1 MRISDWSSDVCSSDR
16 QAIAEVQQ
24 FDARISQKQIRAPF
38 AGELGIRRV
47 NLGQYLNPGDPVAT
61 LTALD
66 RLFVDFT
73 LPQQDLAKLHV
84 GAPVTIKADAWPERS
99 FTGHVNAIE
108 PRIGEDTRNVTVQAV
123 VANPDHAL
131 RPGVYVATALN
142 LPPQHGALVVPATAI
157 QTSASGDSV
166 TVVRGRNGRSGGKAE
181 TIAVTTGRRV
191 GDSVIV
197 TRGLKAGDVVV
208 TEGQL
213 RIKPGAEVKV
223 MRLCQGAVRDGT
235 FYRIL
240 Y

>member
-1 MRISDWSSDVCSSDR
+1 MPASCPPRRSSDL
-16 QAIAEVQQ
+16 Q
-24 FDARISQKQIRAPF
+24 FDARITQKQIRAPF

-131 RPGVYVATALN
+131 RPEIGRASCRERVCQYV
-142 LPPQHGALVVPATAI
+142 
-157 QTSASGDSV
+157 
-166 TVVRGRNGRSGGKAE
+166 
-181 TIAVTTGRRV
+181 
-191 GDSVIV
+191 
-197 TRGLKAGDVVV
+197 
-208 TEGQL
+208 
-213 RIKPGAEVKV
+213 
-223 MRLCQGAVRDGT
+223 
-235 FYRIL
+235 
-240 Y
+240 